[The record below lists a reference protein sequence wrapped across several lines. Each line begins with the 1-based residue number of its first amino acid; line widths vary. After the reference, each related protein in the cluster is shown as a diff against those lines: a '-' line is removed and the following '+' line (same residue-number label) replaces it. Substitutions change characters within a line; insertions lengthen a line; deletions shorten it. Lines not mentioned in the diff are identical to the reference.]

1 MINIDLK
8 RIEIIPLGTVSSGE
22 GGSANADLT
31 NYYTKGE
38 VNTKLQ
44 SYSKTSHTHTEY
56 ITEDALNENY
66 YNKEEVDT
74 LIDNIDIPT
83 GTTNVDLSDYYTK
96 NEVDSLIPSEYIKGF
111 NIGRNDDENF
121 QVDDGV
127 VNIYTQMYDGS
138 YDISIDGT
146 SVFGIKPLDNSIVL
160 EIAGGTGNGNF
171 RAGIKVN
178 PEILSGA
185 TGGGNADLTNYYT
198 KEELDTIM
206 ISNHISD
213 IASWENKLIGLNIG
227 GNMRNEIPF
236 ATINGKSIINTTDNI
251 VISGEGGGYDDTAL
265 SNRVSALESELT
277 GVSEQITELNN
288 MVV

>member
-8 RIEIIPLGTVSSGE
+8 KIEIIPLGTVSSGE

-44 SYSKTSHTHTEY
+44 TYSKTSHTHTEY
-56 ITEDALNENY
+56 LTEDALNENY
-66 YNKEEVDT
+66 YNK
-74 LIDNIDIPT
+74 
-83 GTTNVDLSDYYTK
+83 S
-96 NEVDSLIPSEYIKGF
+96 EVDSLIPSEYIKGF
-111 NIGRNDDENF
+111 NLGRNEDENF
-121 QVDDGV
+121 QVDDGI

-146 SVFGIKPLDNSIVL
+146 SVFGIKPIDDSIIL

-178 PEILSGA
+178 PEILSGV
-185 TGGGNADLTNYYT
+185 TGGGNADLSNYYT

-251 VISGEGGGYDDTAL
+251 VITGEGGGYDDTAL
-265 SNRVSALESELT
+265 SNRVSAIEMELL
-277 GVSEQITELNN
+277 GMAQEITDINGI
-288 MVV
+288 VV